1 MSSSYGEPVG
11 TCVGFDLDMTLI
23 DPRPGMAEAMNA
35 LAVESGLPF
44 DGEHFAA
51 HLGPPLDHV
60 LRGFGAP
67 EARIPALVARFRQIY
82 PEIVIP
88 RTVAL
93 PGAAA
98 ALDLVRETG
107 GRSLVVTGKYARNA
121 ALHMRALDW
130 TVDSLVGE
138 LWSVGKATALTAHG
152 ADVFVGDHVG
162 DIAGALAAGA
172 VAVGVTT
179 GPCDRAELL
188 AAGAHVVLDSLTEF
202 PAWLGE
208 YGERRGTA
216 QPRRC
221 SRTSEMKPRARPS
234 GVITP
239 APADNHTG
247 SSE

>member
-1 MSSSYGEPVG
+1 MG

-23 DPRPGMAEAMNA
+23 DPRPGMVAAMNT
-35 LAVESGLPF
+35 LADESGLPF

-60 LRGFGAP
+60 LRDFGAP
-67 EARIPALVARFRQIY
+67 EERIPALVDRFRQIY

-93 PGAAA
+93 PGAAT
-98 ALDLVRETG
+98 ALDVVRQAG

-121 ALHMRALDW
+121 ALHVQALGW
-130 TVDSLVGE
+130 TVDTLVGE
-138 LWSVGKATALTAHG
+138 LWSTGKAAALTEHG
-152 ADVFVGDHVG
+152 ATVFVGDHVG
-162 DIAGALAAGA
+162 DVKGALAAGA

-202 PAWLGE
+202 PAWLAEHDGHA
-208 YGERRGTA
+208 GHGGAVRPGGVRG
-216 QPRRC
+216 P
-221 SRTSEMKPRARPS
+221 AR
-234 GVITP
+234 
-239 APADNHTG
+239 
-247 SSE
+247 